1 MKPSINS
8 AMKRIEPKQQL
19 RILTLTAMFLA
30 VIVVLE
36 ASMVM
41 LPNVQLTVLLMMV
54 FATLFPKALFV
65 PFVVAYV
72 VIDNFTGIFLMG
84 SIDFM
89 ILIPMALAW
98 LLLLYGTRAL
108 LKAPF
113 WVLLLFSFGFGFVYG
128 WMYIPAHVLK
138 FGITTLW
145 PYFIADLPFEIT
157 MAISNIVSVFLLYRF
172 LVAKL
177 RVLFFERR
185 SEENIEK

>member
-1 MKPSINS
+1 
-8 AMKRIEPKQQL
+8 MKRIEPKQQL

-54 FATLFPKALFV
+54 FATLFPKSLFV
-65 PFVVAYV
+65 PFVIAYV
-72 VIDNFTGIFLMG
+72 VIDNFTGIFLVG

-89 ILIPMALAW
+89 ILIPMTLAW
-98 LLLLYGTRAL
+98 LLLLYSTRAL
-108 LKAPF
+108 KKAPF
-113 WVLLLFSFGFGFVYG
+113 WVILLFSFAFGFIYG

-145 PYFIADLPFEIT
+145 PYFVADLPFEIT
-157 MAISNIVSVFLLYRF
+157 MALSNVVSVFLLYRF
-172 LVAKL
+172 LTMKL
-177 RVLFFERR
+177 QVLFFDRP
-185 SEENIEK
+185 SEESVEKS